1 MLKRLRRQFIV
12 IVMGLV
18 GTVLVGVLGS
28 TYVATWQAQ
37 QSLVESSL
45 DRAVEGNM
53 GELPTMGRRPR
64 GDGFMGGLLS
74 LQVDVSVE
82 GIVLRKSNAPVMIQ
96 TDALYDVIARVVAG
110 ETEGADRNVHL
121 AWKAVELDEGGWRIA
136 LVDTSTRDT
145 TLRQQAIKDLQITV
159 IALGV
164 LFVITWW
171 LSDWAL
177 RPVERA
183 WDQQR
188 RFVADASHELKTPL
202 AVILANMQILQR
214 DESIGEDAMRWVRS
228 TADEADHMKALVGDL
243 LQLARADETAAGV
256 ATSAMRHD
264 DIDLSEMVETAA
276 LEFDAVA
283 FERGFALE
291 SEVAP
296 DLHVTGDPEWMGR
309 LVRILI
315 DNACKYGAKGTT
327 VDVRLVDAGGGH
339 PRLTV
344 HNMGNPIDE
353 EDLPHVFERFYRS
366 DKARSRE
373 GEGGFGLGL
382 AIAKGITDA
391 HGGKI
396 SVTST
401 EAEGTTFTVAL

>member
-1 MLKRLRRQFIV
+1 MLKRLRRQFII